1 MAALRSLRPAV
12 GALTRN
18 PILIVLV
25 GLYGLVQLPQFALQ
39 QSQPLVAAAVSLGL
53 TGLLILFVPFFQGG
67 IISMADEALAGRTGL
82 DAFIAAGKANY
93 VSLLVAY
100 LAVFAINLVFG
111 FVAFVAGFVLVLF
124 GGAGIASGSPELG
137 LATLAIV
144 AIVGLL
150 FVLVYLIVNFAIQFY
165 AHAIVLDDADIIAG
179 FKRSVG
185 LVRRNLLGVLGYT
198 AVLIAGSLVIGG
210 VSSVA
215 SLLLSPGPSALPLP
229 EASLPLLVVAAVV
242 YVGTI
247 AVGGAFYA
255 AYSVAFYRS
264 ISGGV
269 AGGVGGTAG
278 AGTPGSRL

>member
-39 QSQPLVAAAVSLGL
+39 QSRPLVAAAVSLGI
-53 TGLLILFVPFFQGG
+53 TGLMILFVPFFQGG
-67 IISMADEALAGRTGL
+67 IISMADAALSGRTGL
-82 DAFIAAGKANY
+82 DDFIAAGKANY

-111 FVAFVAGFVLVLF
+111 FIAFLAGLLVVVF
-124 GGAGIASGSPELG
+124 GGAGLLAGSPEMG

-150 FVLVYLIVNFAIQFY
+150 FALVYLVVNFAIQFY
-165 AHAIVLDDADIIAG
+165 AHAIVLDDADIIGG

-185 LVRRNLLGVLGYT
+185 LVRRNILSVLGYT
-198 AVLIAGSLVIGG
+198 VILIAGSVVIGG
-210 VSSVA
+210 LSAGA
-215 SLLLSPGPSALPLP
+215 SMLLSPQPAALPLP

-242 YVGTI
+242 YVVTI
-247 AVGGAFYA
+247 AIGGAFYA

-264 ISGGV
+264 ISGTGIGGG
-269 AGGVGGTAG
+269 ASGVGG
-278 AGTPGSRL
+278 RL

>member
-18 PILIVLV
+18 PLLIVLV
-25 GLYGLVQLPQFALQ
+25 GLYGLVQIPQFALQ
-39 QSQPLVAAAVSLGL
+39 QSRPLVAAAVSLGL
-53 TGLLILFVPFFQGG
+53 TGLLILFVPFFQAG

-150 FVLVYLIVNFAIQFY
+150 FVLAYLIVNFAIQFY

-185 LVRRNLLGVLGYT
+185 LVRRNLLSVFGYT
-198 AVLIAGSLVIGG
+198 AVLIAGSVVIGG

-229 EASLPLLVVAAVV
+229 EASLPLLVVAGVV
-242 YVGTI
+242 YVVTI
-247 AVGGAFYA
+247 AIGGAFYA
-255 AYSVAFYRS
+255 VYSVAFYRS

>member
-39 QSQPLVAAAVSLGL
+39 QSRPLVAAAVSLGI

-67 IISMADEALAGRTGL
+67 IIALADEALSGRTGL
-82 DAFIAAGKANY
+82 DAFIAAGKSNY

-111 FVAFVAGFVLVLF
+111 FVAFLAGLLVVVF
-124 GGAGIASGSPELG
+124 GGAGLLSGSPEMG

-150 FVLVYLIVNFAIQFY
+150 FALVYLVVNFAIQFY

-185 LVRRNLLGVLGYT
+185 LVRRNLLSVLGYT
-198 AVLIAGSLVIGG
+198 AILIAGSVVIGG
-210 VSSVA
+210 LSAGA
-215 SLLLSPGPSALPLP
+215 SMLLSPQPAALPLP
-229 EASLPLLVVAAVV
+229 ETSLPLLVVAAVV
-242 YVGTI
+242 YVVTI

-264 ISGGV
+264 ISG
-269 AGGVGGTAG
+269 AGIGGGASGVGNSAT
-278 AGTPGSRL
+278 RL